1 MKKLLVYAHYYYP
14 DVASTGQ
21 ILTELCESLVD
32 TYDVTVIC
40 TVPSYTGKI
49 SSKYKKEKYYFEEI
63 NGVHVV
69 RVSVPEFDKKNK
81 ISRIKNIYAYYKN
94 AIKIT
99 KKLGKFDLV
108 YALSQPPILGG
119 MLGRK
124 GKYITGAKLI
134 YNIQDFNPEQMSAV
148 KFNKS
153 KILTNTLMSMDKKTC
168 QESDLIITVGNDMKE
183 TLNNRFKDESVPNNV
198 VINNWI
204 NEKEIYPLKKDNKK
218 IKDFKKKYKLDN
230 KFIIMYSG
238 NLGLYY
244 DLENIIKLYN
254 DYKDRDDIAFVFI
267 GDGSVKQKLLQYKKD
282 NKLNNVVFIPYQ
294 DKKDL
299 NISLNAADVHLVTN
313 AKGIKGISV
322 PSKIYGCL
330 ATNIPVFGILEKN
343 SEAANIIERSKCG
356 IVSETG
362 NYEDIKNNLDMI
374 IKNKDKFVKKYSTGR
389 KYLED
394 NYTKDKSIDKYKKE
408 IEKVEKTNNNKY
420 NFSDII
426 FYIALFLI
434 PFENL
439 CFAPSN
445 GWATI
450 APLVFFVYLLLNLK
464 SVIKNINIKDLIPV
478 IIISFIL
485 NLFGFTTQDFNIKR
499 VCNTVI
505 TLGLGIT
512 MYYSFKN
519 YYLKHKSVKNIIRV
533 LIGAYI
539 ISLLVGTI
547 QFIAIKTNMSDVLNI
562 FHMIG
567 KRTNY
572 LSAGRVQYTFTEPS
586 YISLHLFGIL
596 LPLYFVSKN
605 KKILLI
611 ILSFIIL
618 SYFYN
623 SGLRVLLDSVI
634 VLGILFISW
643 IVSDKKRLKYLFVGL
658 ILIGFTSTYLYNNNK
673 RFKSIVDDGVYADAS
688 LASRYFRMKA
698 TLYGYCYRPLEFVT
712 GYGLGNSIIPI
723 TKGYYVALSE
733 YKSQY
738 LDEVKKQNEYK
749 NNPNDNGSFC
759 LYLRIISEFGIVV
772 AIYLFYRFIK
782 IYKNSYYKYK
792 LPITLT
798 IGYLY
803 IQFDSY
809 AFYSIWILLAI
820 LVCTSAQKKKVI

>member
-49 SSKYKKEKYYFEEI
+49 SGKYKKEKYYFEEI

-124 GKYITGAKLI
+124 GKLITGGKLI

-153 KILTNTLMSMDKKTC
+153 KILTNTLMNMDKKTC
-168 QESDLIITVGNDMKE
+168 RESDLVITVGNDMKE

-204 NEKEIYPLKKDNKK
+204 NEKEIHPLKKDNKK

-254 DYKDRDDIAFVFI
+254 DYKDRDDIAFVFV
-267 GDGSVKQKLLQYKKD
+267 GDGSIKQKLIEYKKD

-313 AKGIKGISV
+313 AKGIKGVSV

-330 ATNIPVFGILEKN
+330 ATNVPVFGILEKN
-343 SEAANIIERSKCG
+343 SEAANIIEKSKCG

-394 NYTKDKSIDKYKKE
+394 NYTKDKSIEKYKKE
-408 IEKVEKTNNNKY
+408 IEKVEKKEKIINDKLPTYLLYLLIFFCATSYIGYFLTYIFNDHLFFFNYFLY
-420 NFSDII
+420 NYKMPFWAVALRFLKDITVFLLVVSMYRDILKDKKSRYLTI
-426 FYIALFLI
+426 FYIAITLLGSVNLI
-434 PFENL
+434 IHNHFSFYNFVLGIRLYIYVYAILIYCFNKEKYCFNNL
-439 CFAPSN
+439 QFIKLLTITNIINAVASIVQLICSRIDVLLVGSKIYRLVGLYGSSFALS
-445 GWATI
+445 TSS
-450 APLVFFVYLLLNLK
+450 LL
-464 SVIKNINIKDLIPV
+464 
-478 IIISFIL
+478 IL
-485 NLFGFTTQDFNIKR
+485 
-499 VCNTVI
+499 VI
-505 TLGLGIT
+505 TLI
-512 MYYSFKN
+512 MYYKFNINKRFLIVNLIISILLCYTSGVRSVMLCLLALLVLWGLSIIGKTKISKWKKIFIYSLVGLLMIPVSFVIVNNVANRGNFIETQIKEGRIAILVDLIKESRPLELILGN
-519 YYLKHKSVKNIIRV
+519 GIGVGTNAYYLSNRDSQIMDSTFNLVYYQFG
-533 LIGAYI
+533 LIGLIGLIILMTKLLRARLPKLNMLWLSFGLIIILLIKMLSEIVFENYIFVILFI
-539 ISLLVGTI
+539 ISL
-547 QFIAIKTNMSDVLNI
+547 
-562 FHMIG
+562 
-567 KRTNY
+567 Y
-572 LSAGRVQYTFTEPS
+572 LSGE
-586 YISLHLFGIL
+586 
-596 LPLYFVSKN
+596 
-605 KKILLI
+605 
-611 ILSFIIL
+611 
-618 SYFYN
+618 
-623 SGLRVLLDSVI
+623 
-634 VLGILFISW
+634 
-643 IVSDKKRLKYLFVGL
+643 
-658 ILIGFTSTYLYNNNK
+658 
-673 RFKSIVDDGVYADAS
+673 
-688 LASRYFRMKA
+688 
-698 TLYGYCYRPLEFVT
+698 
-712 GYGLGNSIIPI
+712 
-723 TKGYYVALSE
+723 
-733 YKSQY
+733 
-738 LDEVKKQNEYK
+738 KKQ
-749 NNPNDNGSFC
+749 
-759 LYLRIISEFGIVV
+759 V
-772 AIYLFYRFIK
+772 IK
-782 IYKNSYYKYK
+782 
-792 LPITLT
+792 
-798 IGYLY
+798 
-803 IQFDSY
+803 
-809 AFYSIWILLAI
+809 
-820 LVCTSAQKKKVI
+820 